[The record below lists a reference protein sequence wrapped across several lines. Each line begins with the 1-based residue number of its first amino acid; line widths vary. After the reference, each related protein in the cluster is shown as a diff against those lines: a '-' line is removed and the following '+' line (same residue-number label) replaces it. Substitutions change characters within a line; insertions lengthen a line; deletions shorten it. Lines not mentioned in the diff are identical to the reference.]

1 MIDNYKV
8 SFSLVASLLLL
19 CFTHVVQSAS
29 IWRGDSA
36 QLNIRWTETDI
47 TAAKGKIL
55 FSALALAKKDFEA
68 DFLVDQS
75 LGKDNPC
82 KYQRHFSLLS
92 VVGSIATLEDT
103 QQFSCKNLSDSSVE
117 KKFRAIDLA
126 QSGQAVALTD
136 FFSESDVLKALLAD
150 KIIKKAL
157 SGLKTPSTLT
167 ALYNTLEWAEISAN
181 DCEYALSEDF
191 LTRFAFY
198 HLGRNKVAVRLDLSP
213 MGNACSNTQLGFYL
227 PTPANLKK
235 ALYRAKRKW
244 AGFLMERSKEIARK
258 KRMKVSFSTAT
269 YQKTAPASD
278 TATYHTV
285 AAGEYLIKIA
295 RLYDHHYRDI
305 AAWNDLKPPYSLR
318 LGQRLLVSAPVAA
331 APIGISQDDGQ
342 ANNNQKKIVSNVSE
356 KFQTGSKKITIVSNV
371 SEKFQTGSKE
381 PTKELVKQRIT
392 IASGINVR
400 DAPKLRTRRV
410 GKLNFGT
417 VVKELACSEQQMTI
431 GRSTEYWYQI
441 EMPNGK
447 TGWTF
452 GSLSIPFEPKL
463 KGQIYLQIATARQ
476 QGKLNW
482 LKKTKLLD
490 FLAQVKEE
498 VPSESKSAGELTS
511 LYLSLLQDMLDELFK
526 EDKQK
531 KFPYRVWLK
540 KQEQEKIISE
550 VDGNWVINSKK

>member
-55 FSALALAKKDFEA
+55 FSAKALAKKDFEA

-82 KYQRHFSLLS
+82 KYQRHFTLLS
-92 VVGSIATLEDT
+92 VVGRIATLEDT
-103 QQFSCKNLSDSSVE
+103 QEFSCQSLPHSLVE

-126 QSGQAVALTD
+126 QSGQVVALTD
-136 FFSESDVLKALLAD
+136 FFAESDVLKALLAEA
-150 KIIKKAL
+150 IIKKAL

-167 ALYNTLEWAEISAN
+167 ALYDTLEWVDISVN

-198 HLGRNKVAVRLDLSP
+198 HMSRNKVAVRLDLSP
-213 MGNACSNTQLGFYL
+213 MGNACSNIELGFYL
-227 PTPANLKK
+227 PIPANLKK
-235 ALYRAKRKW
+235 ALYRAKRRW
-244 AGFLMERSKEIARK
+244 AGFLMEHSKKIARK

-269 YQKTAPASD
+269 YQKTAPATD

-295 RLYDHHYRDI
+295 GLYDHNYKDI
-305 AAWNDLKPPYSLR
+305 AAWNDLKPPYHLR
-318 LGQRLLVSAPVAA
+318 RGQILLVSAPVAV
-331 APIGISQDDGQ
+331 APIEISQADGQ
-342 ANNNQKKIVSNVSE
+342 AKNVVQERVGNDEKIVSNVSE
-356 KFQTGSKKITIVSNV
+356 KVQAGSKA
-371 SEKFQTGSKE
+371 
-381 PTKELVKQRIT
+381 PTEELVKQRIT

-400 DAPKLRTRRV
+400 AAPRLRVRRV
-410 GKLNFGT
+410 GQLNFGT
-417 VVKELACSEQQMTI
+417 VVKELARSEQQMTI
-431 GRSTEYWYQI
+431 GDSTEYWYQI

-463 KGQIYLQIATARQ
+463 KGEIYLQITTARR

-482 LKKTKLLD
+482 FRKTKLLD
-490 FLAQVKEE
+490 FLAQAKEE
-498 VPSESKSAGELTS
+498 VPSESKSTAELTS
-511 LYLSLLQDMLDELFK
+511 LYLSLLQEMLDELFK

-531 KFPYRVWLK
+531 KYPYRVWLK
-540 KQEQEKIISE
+540 KQEKEEIISE
-550 VDGNWVINSKK
+550 VDGNWVINTR